1 MFSASGVASMISTIA
16 AELEAVVPAIA
27 GVAGVAADEVTKIAT
42 AVEGVKAAASGLADA
57 ESHAAAQPIMSRIV
71 ADVNGVLT
79 SLANLPLPP
88 AAGMVMRIVQVLVP
102 TVIGIAT
109 IVWPATPA
117 TDVPAVEAPAAPA
130 A

>member
-1 MFSASGVASMISTIA
+1 MISTIA

-117 TDVPAVEAPAAPA
+117 TEAPAAPA